1 MEQNNRMK
9 HTIKAAWAKG
19 FSNFLALAGA
29 ILLVFVLFKFDSIMA
44 QVMRI
49 CDILMPIIMGIAL
62 AYLINPVVE
71 FYERKLDAT
80 LGKAIEKKKGKKPS
94 MRGLSIL
101 ISVVI
106 IIAIIVFLIMMVVP
120 QLVSNI
126 TNAVVLL
133 PEQIQDLVKKV
144 TEMARNNEH
153 AQQLISEFYDGT
165 VKYFTNWVKTEMLG
179 QVSVIIN
186 GIMGIFGT
194 AVNCLVAFIVAIYVL
209 LGKDTFKRQI
219 KKITNAFLTERQ
231 SQVLSSIVKESD
243 KIFGGFISGKIIDSF
258 IIGGICFVCC
268 LILRM
273 PYVALVSVIVG
284 VTNIIPFFGPY
295 IGAIPST
302 ILILLDS
309 PSKGI
314 IFLIFVIILQQVDGN
329 IIEPKILGQSTGLS
343 PFWVVF
349 AIFLGNGLFGIVG
362 LFIGVPLWGVVYY
375 LIKRF
380 VNYRIR
386 RKEQLKPAAEEHKI
400 PDTNEHD
407 S

>member
-29 ILLVFVLFKFDSIMA
+29 ILLVFVLFEFDSIMA
-44 QVMRI
+44 QVTRI
-49 CDILMPIIMGIAL
+49 CNILMPIIMGIAL

-144 TEMARNNEH
+144 TELARNNEH

-179 QVSVIIN
+179 QVSVVIN

-219 KKITNAFLTERQ
+219 KKVTKAFLTERQ

-329 IIEPKILGQSTGLS
+329 IIGPKILGQSTGLS

-375 LIKRF
+375 LIRRF

-386 RKEQLKPAAEEHKI
+386 KKEQAKAHAENIKI
-400 PDTNEHD
+400 ENVDK
-407 S
+407 

>member
-29 ILLVFVLFKFDSIMA
+29 ILLVFVLFRFDSIMD
-44 QVMRI
+44 QVMHI
-49 CDILMPIIMGIAL
+49 CNILMPIIMGIAL

-80 LGKAIEKKKGKKPS
+80 LGKAIEKKRGKKPS

-101 ISVVI
+101 ISVII
-106 IIAIIVFLIMMVVP
+106 IIAIIVILIMMVVP

-133 PEQIQDLVKKV
+133 PEQIQDLVKKI
-144 TEMARNNEH
+144 TEMTRNNEH
-153 AQQLISEFYDGT
+153 AQRLIGEFYDGT

-179 QVSVIIN
+179 QVSVVIN

-209 LGKDTFKRQI
+209 LGKNTFIRQI
-219 KKITNAFLTERQ
+219 KKITNAFLTDRQ
-231 SQVLSSIVKESD
+231 SQVLTSIVKESD
-243 KIFGGFISGKIIDSF
+243 RIFGGFISGKIIDSF

-329 IIEPKILGQSTGLS
+329 IIGPKILGESTGLS

-362 LFIGVPLWGVVYY
+362 LFIGVPMWGVVYY

-386 RKEQLKPAAEEHKI
+386 KKEEIKKTQQR
-400 PDTNEHD
+400 
-407 S
+407 

>member
-29 ILLVFVLFKFDSIMA
+29 ILLVFVLFRFDSIMD
-44 QVMRI
+44 QVMHI
-49 CDILMPIIMGIAL
+49 CNILMPIIMGIAL

-80 LGKAIEKKKGKKPS
+80 LGKAIEKKRGKKPS

-101 ISVVI
+101 ISVII
-106 IIAIIVFLIMMVVP
+106 IIAIIVILIMMVVP

-133 PEQIQDLVKKV
+133 PEQIQDLVKKI
-144 TEMARNNEH
+144 TEMTRNNEH
-153 AQQLISEFYDGT
+153 AQQLIGEFYDGT

-179 QVSVIIN
+179 QVSVVIN

-209 LGKDTFKRQI
+209 LGKNTFIRQI
-219 KKITNAFLTERQ
+219 KKITNAFLTDRQ
-231 SQVLSSIVKESD
+231 SQVLTSIVKESD
-243 KIFGGFISGKIIDSF
+243 RIFGGFISGKIIDSF

-329 IIEPKILGQSTGLS
+329 IIGPKILGESTGLS

-362 LFIGVPLWGVVYY
+362 LFIGVPMWGVVYY

-386 RKEQLKPAAEEHKI
+386 KKEEIKKTQQR
-400 PDTNEHD
+400 
-407 S
+407 

>member
-29 ILLVFVLFKFDSIMA
+29 ILLVFVLFRFDSIMA
-44 QVMRI
+44 QVMRV
-49 CDILMPIIMGIAL
+49 CNILMPIIMGIAL

-80 LGKAIEKKKGKKPS
+80 LGKAIEKKRGKKPS

-101 ISVVI
+101 ISVII
-106 IIAIIVFLIMMVVP
+106 IIAIIVILIMMVVP

-133 PEQIQDLVKKV
+133 PEQIQDLVKKI
-144 TEMARNNEH
+144 TEMTRNNEH
-153 AQQLISEFYDGT
+153 AQQLIGEFYDGT

-179 QVSVIIN
+179 QVSVVIN

-209 LGKDTFKRQI
+209 LGKNTFIRQI
-219 KKITNAFLTERQ
+219 KKITNAFLTDRQ
-231 SQVLSSIVKESD
+231 SQVLTSIVKESD
-243 KIFGGFISGKIIDSF
+243 RIFGGFISGKIIDSF

-329 IIEPKILGQSTGLS
+329 IIGPKILGESTGLS

-362 LFIGVPLWGVVYY
+362 LFIGVPMWGVVYY

-386 RKEQLKPAAEEHKI
+386 KKEEIKKTQQR
-400 PDTNEHD
+400 
-407 S
+407 